1 MSPWFK
7 QLTLDTIL
15 IIMIYTLTLNPAVD
29 RELTVPA
36 MEFDSV
42 LRATESRI
50 DFGGKGFNV
59 SRLLKGMNEPSTAVG
74 FLGGNAGE
82 LLQKG
87 LQSLGIGTDFV
98 WVSEETRT
106 NVSIVTEAHDHY
118 IKVNEKGPLVDESKQ
133 KELLDKIDALAKH
146 GDWWVLAGSLPPG
159 VTHDIYARV
168 IQVLNQHNAH
178 AILDTSGESLK
189 LGCIET
195 PYLVKPN
202 AEEIHAITGLP
213 VESTA
218 EIAAAAAEVRRMGAQ
233 NVVVSMGKAGALL
246 HTADGTWLTHTPKIQ
261 EKNPIGAGDSMV
273 GGLVW
278 ALTQG
283 IALKE
288 ALGWGVASGA
298 STASLPGTEV
308 GSRPL
313 IEELYAQVWHERLET
328 A

>member
-1 MSPWFK
+1 
-7 QLTLDTIL
+7 
-15 IIMIYTLTLNPAVD
+15 MIYTLTLNPAVD

-36 MEFDSV
+36 MEFNSV
-42 LRATESRI
+42 LRASESRV

-59 SRLLKGMNEPSTAVG
+59 SRLLKGMEASSTAVG
-74 FLGGNAGE
+74 FLGGRAGE
-82 LLQKG
+82 LLQDG

-98 WVSEETRT
+98 WVAGETRT
-106 NVSIVTEAHDHY
+106 NISIVTQSHDHY
-118 IKVNEKGPLVDESKQ
+118 LKVNEKGPLVDAAKQ
-133 KELLDKIDALAKH
+133 QELLDKIDALATR

-159 VTHDIYARV
+159 VADDFYAQVVR
-168 IQVLNQHNAH
+168 VLNKHEAQ
-178 AILDTSGESLK
+178 AILDTTGESLRI
-189 LGCIET
+189 GCAEK

-202 AEEIHAITGLP
+202 AEEAHALTGLP
-213 VESTA
+213 MESPS
-218 EIAAAAAEVRRMGAQ
+218 EIAAAAAEIRRLGAQ
-233 NVVVSMGKAGALL
+233 NVVISMGKSGALL
-246 HTADGTWLTHTPKIQ
+246 NTAEGTWLAHSPKIK

-288 ALGWGVASGA
+288 ALGWGLASGA
-298 STASLPGTEV
+298 ATASLPGTEV

-313 IEELYAQVWHERLET
+313 IEELFAQVDFERLET

>member
-1 MSPWFK
+1 
-7 QLTLDTIL
+7 
-15 IIMIYTLTLNPAVD
+15 MIYTLTLNPAVD

-42 LRATESRI
+42 LRASESRV

-59 SRLLKGMNEPSTAVG
+59 SRLLKGLGASSTAVG
-74 FLGGNAGE
+74 FLGGGAGG
-82 LLQKG
+82 LLQDG
-87 LQSLGIGTDFV
+87 LQSLGINTDFV
-98 WVSEETRT
+98 WIPGETRT
-106 NVSIVTEAHDHY
+106 NVSIVTQSHDHY
-118 IKVNEKGPLVDESKQ
+118 IKVNEKGPLVGMAKQ
-133 KELLDKIDALAKH
+133 QELLDKIDSLARP

-159 VTHDIYARV
+159 VADDFYARIV
-168 IQVLNQHNAH
+168 NVLNRHEAH
-178 AILDTSGESLK
+178 AILDTTDASLR
-189 LGCIET
+189 LGCAEN

-202 AEEIHAITGLP
+202 REEARDLTGLP
-213 VESTA
+213 MDTPLG
-218 EIAAAAAEVRRMGAQ
+218 IAAAASEIRKLGAQ

-246 HTADGTWLTHTPKIQ
+246 HTPEATWLAHSPKIK

-273 GGLVW
+273 GGLIW

-298 STASLPGTEV
+298 ASASLPGTEV

-313 IEELYAQVWHERLET
+313 IEELFAHVTYQRLET
-328 A
+328 L

>member
-1 MSPWFK
+1 
-7 QLTLDTIL
+7 
-15 IIMIYTLTLNPAVD
+15 MIYTVTLNPAVD

-42 LRATESRI
+42 LRASEARI

-74 FLGGNAGE
+74 YLGGNAGE

-87 LQSLGIGTDFV
+87 LQSLGIDTDFV

-106 NVSIVTEAHDHY
+106 NVSIVTQSHDHY

-133 KELLDKIDALAKH
+133 KELLEKVDSLAKP

-159 VTHDIYARV
+159 IANDFYAR
-168 IQVLNQHNAH
+168 IARVLNMHDAH
-178 AILDTSGESLK
+178 AILDTSGDSLK
-189 LGCIET
+189 LGCVEK

-202 AEEIHAITGLP
+202 AEEARLLTGLP
-213 VESTA
+213 METPV
-218 EIAAAAAEVRRMGAQ
+218 EIAAASAEIRRMGAQ
-233 NVVVSMGKAGALL
+233 NVVVSMGKSGALL
-246 HTADGTWLTHTPKIQ
+246 HTSGGTWLAHSPRIK

-283 IALKE
+283 LGLKD

-298 STASLPGTEV
+298 ATASLPGTEV

-313 IEELYAQVWHERLET
+313 IEELFSQIRYERLEP

>member
-1 MSPWFK
+1 
-7 QLTLDTIL
+7 
-15 IIMIYTLTLNPAVD
+15 MIYTLTLNPAVD

-42 LRATESRI
+42 LRATEARV

-59 SRLLKGMNEPSTAVG
+59 SRLLRGMEAPSTAVG
-74 FLGGNAGE
+74 FLGGRAGE
-82 LLQKG
+82 LLQDG

-98 WVSEETRT
+98 WVPGETRT
-106 NVSIVTEAHDHY
+106 NVSIVTQSHDHY
-118 IKVNEKGPLVDESKQ
+118 IKVNEKGPLVDQAKQ
-133 KELLDKIDALAKH
+133 QELLEKIDSLAKP

-159 VTHDIYARV
+159 VTDDFYARV
-168 IQVLNQHNAH
+168 INVLNRHGAH
-178 AILDTSGESLK
+178 AILDTSGESLR
-189 LGCIET
+189 LGCAEK

-202 AEEIHAITGLP
+202 AEEAHVLTGLP
-213 VESTA
+213 MDTPS
-218 EIAAAAAEVRRMGAQ
+218 EIAAAAAEIRSLGAQ
-233 NVVVSMGKAGALL
+233 NVVVSRGKAGALL
-246 HTADGTWLTHTPKIQ
+246 HIPEGTWLTHTPKIQ

-288 ALGWGVASGA
+288 SLGWGVASGA
-298 STASLPGTEV
+298 ATASLPGTEV

-313 IEELYAQVWHERLET
+313 IEELFAQVQYERLET

>member
-1 MSPWFK
+1 
-7 QLTLDTIL
+7 
-15 IIMIYTLTLNPAVD
+15 MIYTLTLNPAVD

-42 LRATESRI
+42 LRATEARL
-50 DFGGKGFNV
+50 DFGGKGLNV
-59 SRLLKGMNEPSTAVG
+59 SRLLKGMGASSIAVG
-74 FLGGNAGE
+74 FLGGRAGE
-82 LLQKG
+82 LLQAG

-98 WVSEETRT
+98 WVPGETRT
-106 NVSIVTEAHDHY
+106 NVSIVTQAHDHY
-118 IKVNEKGPLVDESKQ
+118 LKVNEKGPLVDEAKQ
-133 KELLDKIDALAKH
+133 QELLQKIDALATP

-159 VTHDIYARV
+159 VPNDFYARIV
-168 IQVLNQHNAH
+168 QVLNKHEAQ
-178 AILDTSGESLK
+178 AILDTSGDSLK
-189 LGCIET
+189 MGCAEKT
-195 PYLVKPN
+195 YLVKPN
-202 AEEIHAITGLP
+202 AEEAHVLTGLP
-213 VESTA
+213 MHTPS
-218 EIAAAAAEVRRMGAQ
+218 EIAAGAAEIRRLGAQ

-246 HTADGTWLTHTPKIQ
+246 QTTEGTWLTHTPKIQ

-298 STASLPGTEV
+298 ATASLPGTEV

-313 IEELYAQVWHERLET
+313 IEGLYSQVRYERLET

>member
-1 MSPWFK
+1 
-7 QLTLDTIL
+7 
-15 IIMIYTLTLNPAVD
+15 MIYTLTLNPAVD

-42 LRATESRI
+42 LRATESRV

-59 SRLLKGMNEPSTAVG
+59 SRLLRGMGASSTAVG
-74 FLGGNAGE
+74 FLGGRAGE
-82 LLQKG
+82 LLQDG

-98 WVSEETRT
+98 WVPGETRT
-106 NVSIVTEAHDHY
+106 NVSIVTQSHDHY
-118 IKVNEKGPLVDESKQ
+118 LKANEKGPLVDEAKQ
-133 KELLDKIDALAKH
+133 KDLLDKIDSLARP

-159 VTHDIYARV
+159 VPDDFYAQV
-168 IQVLNQHNAH
+168 VHVLNRHEAH
-178 AILDTSGESLK
+178 AILDTSGESLRM
-189 LGCIET
+189 GCAEK

-202 AEEIHAITGLP
+202 AEEAHILTGLP
-213 VESTA
+213 MDTPA
-218 EIAAAAAEVRRMGAQ
+218 AIAVAAAEIRRLGAQ
-233 NVVVSMGKAGALL
+233 NVIVSMGKAGALL
-246 HTADGTWLTHTPKIQ
+246 HTAEGTWLTHTPKIK

-278 ALTQG
+278 ALTEG

-298 STASLPGTEV
+298 ATASLPGTEV
-308 GSRPL
+308 GTRPL
-313 IEELYAQVWHERLET
+313 IQELFSQVQYERLET

>member
-1 MSPWFK
+1 
-7 QLTLDTIL
+7 
-15 IIMIYTLTLNPAVD
+15 MIYTLTLNPAVD

-36 MEFDSV
+36 LEFDSV
-42 LRATESRI
+42 LRASDSRV

-82 LLQKG
+82 LLEKG

-98 WVSEETRT
+98 WVPGETRT
-106 NVSIVTEAHDHY
+106 NVSIVTHSHDHY
-118 IKVNEKGPLVDESKQ
+118 IKANEKGPLVDEARQS
-133 KELLDKIDALAKH
+133 ELLEKMGALAKP

-159 VTHDIYARV
+159 IGNDFYARV
-168 IQVLNQHNAH
+168 VNVLNKHEAH

-189 LGCIET
+189 LGCAEK

-202 AEEIHAITGLP
+202 TEEARVLTGLP
-213 VESTA
+213 MESSV
-218 EIAAAAAEVRRMGAQ
+218 EIAAAAAEIRHLGAQ
-233 NVVVSMGKAGALL
+233 NVVISMGKAGALL
-246 HTADGTWLTHTPKIQ
+246 HTPEGTWLTHSPKIQ

-298 STASLPGTEV
+298 ATASLSGTEV

-313 IEELYAQVWHERLET
+313 IEELFAQVRFERLET
-328 A
+328 V

>member
-1 MSPWFK
+1 
-7 QLTLDTIL
+7 
-15 IIMIYTLTLNPAVD
+15 MIYTLTLNPAVD

-42 LRATESRI
+42 LRASEARV

-82 LLQKG
+82 LLEKG

-106 NVSIVTEAHDHY
+106 NVSIVTQSHDHY
-118 IKVNEKGPLVDESKQ
+118 IKVNEKGPLVDEAKQ
-133 KELLDKIDALAKH
+133 KELLDKIDSLAKPE
-146 GDWWVLAGSLPPG
+146 DWWVLAGSLPPG
-159 VTHDIYARV
+159 IGNGFYARIV
-168 IQVLNQHNAH
+168 TVLNKHAAH

-189 LGCIET
+189 LGCVQK

-202 AEEIHAITGLP
+202 AEEAHVLTGLP
-213 VESTA
+213 METPS
-218 EIAAAAAEVRRMGAQ
+218 EIAAAAAEIRRLGAQ
-233 NVVVSMGKAGALL
+233 NVVISMGKAGALL
-246 HTADGTWLTHTPKIQ
+246 HTSEGTWLTRSPKIQ

-298 STASLPGTEV
+298 ATASLPGTEV

-313 IEELYAQVWHERLET
+313 IEELYSQVRYERLET

>member
-1 MSPWFK
+1 
-7 QLTLDTIL
+7 
-15 IIMIYTLTLNPAVD
+15 MIYTLTLNPAVD

-42 LRATESRI
+42 LRASESRV

-59 SRLLKGMNEPSTAVG
+59 SRLLRGMNETSTAVG
-74 FLGGNAGE
+74 FLGGNAGD

-106 NVSIVTEAHDHY
+106 NVSIVTQSHDHY

-133 KELLDKIDALAKH
+133 RELLDKIDSLTVR

-159 VTHDIYARV
+159 IGNDFYARIV
-168 IQVLNQHNAH
+168 NLLNQHDAH

-189 LGCIET
+189 LGCAEK

-202 AEEIHAITGLP
+202 AEEAQALTGMSMDTP
-213 VESTA
+213 SEIVTASA
-218 EIAAAAAEVRRMGAQ
+218 EIRRMGAQ

-246 HTADGTWLTHTPKIQ
+246 HTAEGTWLTHSPKVK

-283 IALKE
+283 INLKE

-298 STASLPGTEV
+298 ATASLPGTEV

-313 IEELYAQVWHERLET
+313 IEELFSQVRYERLET
-328 A
+328 V

>member
-1 MSPWFK
+1 
-7 QLTLDTIL
+7 
-15 IIMIYTLTLNPAVD
+15 
-29 RELTVPA
+29 
-36 MEFDSV
+36 
-42 LRATESRI
+42 
-50 DFGGKGFNV
+50 
-59 SRLLKGMNEPSTAVG
+59 MNEASTAVG

-82 LLQKG
+82 LLQRG

-98 WVSEETRT
+98 WVAEETRT
-106 NVSIVTEAHDHY
+106 NVSIVTQSHDHY

-133 KELLDKIDALAKH
+133 KELLDKIDSLTVR

-159 VTHDIYARV
+159 IGNDFYARIV
-168 IQVLNQHNAH
+168 NLLNQHDAH

-189 LGCIET
+189 LGCAEK

-202 AEEIHAITGLP
+202 AEEAQALTGMP
-213 VESTA
+213 MDTPSEIVAASA
-218 EIAAAAAEVRRMGAQ
+218 EIRRMGAQ

-246 HTADGTWLTHTPKIQ
+246 HTAEGTWLTHSPKVK

-283 IALKE
+283 INLKE

-298 STASLPGTEV
+298 ATASLPGTEV

-313 IEELYAQVWHERLET
+313 IEELFSQVRYERLET

>member
-1 MSPWFK
+1 
-7 QLTLDTIL
+7 
-15 IIMIYTLTLNPAVD
+15 MIYTLTLNPAVD

-36 MEFDSV
+36 VEFDSV
-42 LRATESRI
+42 LRASEARL

-59 SRLLKGMNEPSTAVG
+59 SRLLKGMNESSIAVG

-106 NVSIVTEAHDHY
+106 NVSIVTQSHDHY
-118 IKVNEKGPLVDESKQ
+118 IKVNEKGPLVNESKQ
-133 KELLDKIDALAKH
+133 KELLDKIDSLAKSD
-146 GDWWVLAGSLPPG
+146 DWWVLAGSLPPG
-159 VTHDIYARV
+159 VTNDMYAHV
-168 IQVLNQHNAH
+168 IQVLNKHDAR

-189 LGCIET
+189 LGCAEN
-195 PYLVKPN
+195 PFLVKPN
-202 AEEIHAITGLP
+202 AEEAHALTGLP
-213 VESTA
+213 MDTPDEIVAGAA
-218 EIAAAAAEVRRMGAQ
+218 EIRRMGAQ
-233 NVVVSMGKAGALL
+233 NVVISMGKAGALL
-246 HTADGTWLTHTPKIQ
+246 HTSEGTWLTHTPRIQ

-283 IALKE
+283 INLKE

-298 STASLPGTEV
+298 ATASLPGTEV

-313 IEELYAQVWHERLET
+313 IEELFSQVRFERLE
-328 A
+328 AA

>member
-1 MSPWFK
+1 
-7 QLTLDTIL
+7 
-15 IIMIYTLTLNPAVD
+15 MIYTVTLNPAVD

-36 MEFDSV
+36 LEFDSV
-42 LRATESRI
+42 LRASESRV

-59 SRLLKGMNEPSTAVG
+59 SRLLKGMSATSTAVG
-74 FLGGNAGE
+74 FLGGNAGK

-87 LQSLGIGTDFV
+87 LQGLGIGTDFV

-106 NVSIVTEAHDHY
+106 NVSIVTQAHDHY
-118 IKVNEKGPLVDESKQ
+118 IKANEKGPLVSEAKQ
-133 KELLDKIDALAKH
+133 KELLDKIDALAKP

-159 VTHDIYARV
+159 IANDYYARIV
-168 IQVLNQHNAH
+168 KLLSQHDAR
-178 AILDTSGESLK
+178 AILDTSGESLQ
-189 LGCIET
+189 LGCAEK

-202 AEEIHAITGLP
+202 TEEAHALTGLP
-213 VESTA
+213 MDTPA
-218 EIAAAAAEVRRMGAQ
+218 EIAAASEQICKMGAQ

-246 HTADGTWLTHTPKIQ
+246 HTSEETWLTHTPKIQ

-283 IALKE
+283 IELKE

-298 STASLPGTEV
+298 ATASLPGTEV
-308 GSRPL
+308 GTRPL
-313 IEELYAQVWHERLET
+313 IEKLFSQVQYERLET
-328 A
+328 V